1 LSKCDLL
8 PKEEVNRIVDWS
20 SNESALAASIEQKLE
35 GTRRLLSRSM
45 MHSIYKLG
53 LRFLLTPVSATTNE
67 GMTSFNAAL
76 ERILAEGDKYT
87 F

>member
-35 GTRRLLSRSM
+35 GTRRLLSRNM
-45 MHSIYKLG
+45 MHAIYKLG

-76 ERILAEGDKYT
+76 ERILTEGDKYT